1 MKVKLALAL
10 AALFFAVGARADSS
24 EPTYTIT
31 FSVLEQSAVAPNPT
45 FGVGTINTALEQFDG
60 LFLDFNLTPDVGAP
74 TVAIAIPN
82 FGVADTGTI
91 YFCEGCNMPDGPG
104 IPLAPGQ
111 VNIYFPAN
119 EPSGSPDMYTIAN
132 AFPPTP
138 GYFIYGTLQFTD
150 PPPMNTPEP
159 STSLLMVAGMAFVLA
174 YSVKNTKNRRQAE
187 SNG

>member
-1 MKVKLALAL
+1 M
-10 AALFFAVGARADSS
+10 
-24 EPTYTIT
+24 
-31 FSVLEQSAVAPNPT
+31 EQSAVAPTPT
-45 FGVGTINTALEQFDG
+45 FGVGTINTAFEQFDR

-91 YFCEGCNMPDGPG
+91 YSCDGCNMPDGPG

-111 VNIYFPAN
+111 VNLYFPAN

-132 AFPPTP
+132 AFPPAL

-150 PPPMNTPEP
+150 PAPMNTPEP
-159 STSLLMVAGMAFVLA
+159 SASLLMVAGTAFMWA
-174 YSVKNTKNRRQAE
+174 YAGKTAKNSRQAE
-187 SNG
+187 SIG